1 MFKRVLF
8 AVSVVLVLVAPA
20 ALAQDTT
27 TVMTADDMEYGTYF
41 TDADGMALY
50 IFLKDVPDSG
60 ESSCYGDCEEAWPV
74 FSAEEP
80 LTLPEG
86 VPGELGTIER
96 TDGTMQV
103 TYNGWPLY
111 YWASD
116 MEPGDV
122 TGQNVGEVWFLAVP
136 TEGDAIPGAAVPEAS
151 PMASPVAMG
160 DTTVLTAEDMS
171 LGTFF
176 TDAEGMTLYI
186 FLNDEPNS
194 GESACY
200 DQCEENWPVFSAEE
214 PLTLPEG
221 IPGELGTIE
230 RTDGTMQVTY
240 NGWPLYYWVNDAAP
254 GDVTGQNVGDVWFV
268 AVPVEGDEVPGADV
282 PEM

>member
-1 MFKRVLF
+1 
-8 AVSVVLVLVAPA
+8 
-20 ALAQDTT
+20 
-27 TVMTADDMEYGTYF
+27 
-41 TDADGMALY
+41 
-50 IFLKDVPDSG
+50 
-60 ESSCYGDCEEAWPV
+60 
-74 FSAEEP
+74 

-122 TGQNVGEVWFLAVP
+122 NGQNGGGGGVLAGP
-136 TEGDAIPGAAVPEAS
+136 TEGDAVPGAAVPEA
-151 PMASPVAMG
+151 PPGAVPAALG

-230 RTDGTMQVTY
+230 RTDGT
-240 NGWPLYYWVNDAAP
+240 
-254 GDVTGQNVGDVWFV
+254 
-268 AVPVEGDEVPGADV
+268 
-282 PEM
+282 